1 MQTGVPPFLS
11 LGMNA
16 CKRWRRRVVS
26 LLGSSQCV
34 WAVREG
40 ALTITQQ
47 QGVSCHEAK
56 QAPEFGE

>member
-1 MQTGVPPFLS
+1 
-11 LGMNA
+11 
-16 CKRWRRRVVS
+16 
-26 LLGSSQCV
+26 LGSSQCV